1 MREEDV
7 PIALFLCVLLYGP
20 FLWYSAELSLLASHM
35 FVAELLDICELMLL
49 FGNISVLL

>member
-1 MREEDV
+1 MSLL
-7 PIALFLCVLLYGP
+7 PCSCVSCSTDL